1 MKNALSPV
9 PVSLDP
15 QSLLHL
21 IERFL
26 NYERVRHYSAGTI
39 EAHTKMLR
47 KFRLFCQELG
57 ITQARQV
64 TRAVILNYQTY
75 LYHYRKRDG
84 HHMTVATQKH
94 WLGTVSKLF
103 SYLTREGLILYNPA
117 SDLELPRDEFRL
129 PKAVLSHSEIETI
142 LNVPD
147 LETPTGLRDRAILET
162 LYSTGLRREELCNLN
177 KGDVDAERGVIRVVQ
192 GKGRK
197 DRYSPIGERALAWIE
212 KYLVEARPLFCPS
225 INDLALYVG
234 VMGQR
239 LTVSHLSAKVH
250 QIIDRSGIGK
260 SGSCHL
266 FRHAFATQLLENGC
280 DIRHI
285 QVMMGHASIESTEVY
300 THVSIAEL
308 KKAHQRCHP
317 AQIPQVAA

>member
-94 WLGTVSKLF
+94 WLGTVS
-103 SYLTREGLILYNPA
+103 
-117 SDLELPRDEFRL
+117 
-129 PKAVLSHSEIETI
+129 
-142 LNVPD
+142 
-147 LETPTGLRDRAILET
+147 
-162 LYSTGLRREELCNLN
+162 
-177 KGDVDAERGVIRVVQ
+177 
-192 GKGRK
+192 
-197 DRYSPIGERALAWIE
+197 
-212 KYLVEARPLFCPS
+212 
-225 INDLALYVG
+225 
-234 VMGQR
+234 
-239 LTVSHLSAKVH
+239 
-250 QIIDRSGIGK
+250 
-260 SGSCHL
+260 
-266 FRHAFATQLLENGC
+266 
-280 DIRHI
+280 
-285 QVMMGHASIESTEVY
+285 
-300 THVSIAEL
+300 
-308 KKAHQRCHP
+308 
-317 AQIPQVAA
+317 